1 MTARSIAVA
10 LLVAVSFCMAFLRWK
25 FTVLAEIGRIS
36 AISATVL
43 PSADQRKI
51 SISRSVKD
59 ALNNSF
65 PGVLRLGYFS
75 DGANLS

>member
-51 SISRSVKD
+51 SISRSVKEI
-59 ALNNSF
+59 LQ
-65 PGVLRLGYFS
+65 
-75 DGANLS
+75 NLPICLVAVSHRWHPQHL

>member
-1 MTARSIAVA
+1 MESS
-10 LLVAVSFCMAFLRWK
+10 SF
-25 FTVLAEIGRIS
+25 LAEILTEYDEDISGELNIDPLGLLVIWSSYGQNIFRRRI
-36 AISATVL
+36 
-43 PSADQRKI
+43 R
-51 SISRSVKD
+51 D